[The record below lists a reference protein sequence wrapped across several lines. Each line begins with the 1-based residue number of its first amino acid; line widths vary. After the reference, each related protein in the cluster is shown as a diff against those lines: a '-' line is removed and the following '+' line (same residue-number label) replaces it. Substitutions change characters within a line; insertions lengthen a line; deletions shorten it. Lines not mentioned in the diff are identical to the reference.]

1 MEVAFKRD
9 EVISATSAAKNFGKV
24 VSDLATHRKEKTV
37 VIKNNEITAVI
48 LPVDEYEYMA
58 EVVNFVEHLE
68 IFDLITKRKKKGGK
82 RIPLDKLLKE
92 EGIEL

>member
-1 MEVAFKRD
+1 MDVAFKRD
-9 EVISATSAAKNFGKV
+9 EVISATTAAKNFGKV
-24 VSDLATHRKEKTV
+24 VSDLAMHKKEKTV

-58 EVVNFVEHLE
+58 EVVSFVEHLE
-68 IFDLITKRKKKGGK
+68 IFDLIAKRKKKAGK

-92 EGIEL
+92 EGLAL

>member
-1 MEVAFKRD
+1 MELAFKRD

-24 VSDLATHRKEKTV
+24 VSDLATHKKEKTV

-68 IFDLITKRKKKGGK
+68 IFDLITKRKKKAGK
-82 RIPLDKLLKE
+82 RIPLDRLLKE